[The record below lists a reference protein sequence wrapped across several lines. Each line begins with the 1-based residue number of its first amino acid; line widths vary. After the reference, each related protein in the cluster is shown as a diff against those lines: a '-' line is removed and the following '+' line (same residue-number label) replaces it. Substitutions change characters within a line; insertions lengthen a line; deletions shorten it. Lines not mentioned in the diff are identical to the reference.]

1 MPADPSASR
10 PLPLAGVRILE
21 LANVVAGPSIGA
33 HLSDFGAEVV
43 KVERPGEGDASRTMG
58 EAVGERTAWWLCIG
72 RNKQTVALDLKREDD
87 REAFLRLAAEADAV
101 VESFRPGVLER
112 LGLAPERL
120 HEVNPRLVIVRIS
133 AFGQT
138 GPYADRPGF
147 GTLAEAFSGLAE
159 ISGYP
164 DRPPLLPP
172 IALADQ
178 VAGLFGT
185 WSLLAALYHRDVHDG
200 PGQTIDVSL
209 YESVLSLLGPL
220 PTLYRH
226 NGTLLQRNGSRLS
239 FSSPRNVYPTR
250 DGRHFAI
257 SGTAPSAAERVVRL
271 VGGEALATDPRFATP
286 AARAEHADELD
297 ALVAEW
303 IAARDLAEVEAR
315 FHEANAAG
323 IRVID
328 MADAAVDPHY
338 AARGAVVAVP
348 DDELGEVLMTAP
360 VPRMSATPG
369 RIAHAGRALGAD
381 DVAVLGR
388 AAEAS
393 R

>member
-1 MPADPSASR
+1 MTGPPASS
-10 PLPLAGVRILE
+10 PLPLAGIRILE

-33 HLSDFGAEVV
+33 HLSDFGAEVI
-43 KVERPGEGDASRTMG
+43 KVEHPGEGDAARAMG
-58 EAVGERTAWWLCIG
+58 ETVGDRTAWWLCLG
-72 RNKQTVALDLKREDD
+72 RNKRTVALDLKRDAD
-87 REAFLRLAAEADAV
+87 REAFLALAAEADAV

-120 HEVNPRLVIVRIS
+120 HAANPQLVLVRIS

-159 ISGYP
+159 ISGYA

-185 WSLLAALYHRDVHDG
+185 WSLLAALYHRDVHGG

-209 YESVLSLLGPL
+209 YEAVLSLLGPL

-226 NGTLLQRNGSRLS
+226 NGTLLGRHGSRLS
-239 FSSPRNVYPTR
+239 FSSPRNVYRTR
-250 DGRHFAI
+250 DGRHFAV
-257 SGTAPSAAERVVRL
+257 SGTAPSAAERVVRI
-271 VGGEALATDPRFATP
+271 VGGEALLADSRFATH
-286 AARAEHADELD
+286 AARAAHADELD
-297 ALVAEW
+297 AIVAEW
-303 IAARDLAEVEAR
+303 IGERDLAEVERR
-315 FHEANAAG
+315 FEEHNAAG

-328 MADAAVDPHY
+328 MADAAQDPHY
-338 AARGAVVAVP
+338 AARAAVVPVP
-348 DDELGEVLMTAP
+348 DERLGEVHMTAP

-381 DVAVLGR
+381 DDVLLAH

>member
-1 MPADPSASR
+1 MSTDPSASR
-10 PLPLAGVRILE
+10 SLALAGVRILE

-112 LGLAPERL
+112 LGLGPAEL
-120 HEVNPRLVIVRIS
+120 HAVNPRLVIVRIS

-250 DGRHFAI
+250 DGRYFAI
-257 SGTAPSAAERVVRL
+257 SGTAPSAAERVVRI
-271 VGGEALATDPRFATP
+271 VGGEALATDLRFATP

-303 IAARDLAEVEAR
+303 IAERDLAEVEAR
-315 FHEANAAG
+315 FQEANAAG

-338 AARGAVVAVP
+338 AARGAVIAVS
-348 DDELGEVLMTAP
+348 DEELGEVLMTAP

>member
-1 MPADPSASR
+1 MPKDQSLD
-10 PLPLAGVRILE
+10 PLPLAGIRILE

-33 HLSDFGAEVV
+33 HLSDFGADVV
-43 KVERPGEGDASRTMG
+43 KVERPGEGDASRAMG
-58 EAVGERTAWWLCIG
+58 EAVGDRSAWWLCIG
-72 RNKQTVALDLKREDD
+72 RNKRTVALDLKQEAD

-120 HEVNPRLVIVRIS
+120 REVNPRLVVVRIS

-138 GPYADRPGF
+138 GPYAGRPGF
-147 GTLAEAFSGLAE
+147 GTLAEAFSGLAD

-185 WSLLAALYHRDVHDG
+185 WSLLAALYHRDVHGG

-220 PTLYRH
+220 PTLYHH
-226 NGTLLQRNGSRLS
+226 NGTLLERQGSRLS
-239 FSSPRNVYPTR
+239 FSSPRNVYRTR

-257 SGTAPSAAERVVRL
+257 SGTAPSAAERVVRI
-271 VGGEALATDPRFATP
+271 VGGEALLADSRFATH

-297 ALVAEW
+297 GIVAAW
-303 IAARDLAEVEAR
+303 IGARDLADVERA
-315 FHEANAAG
+315 FEEHNAAG

-328 MADAAVDPHY
+328 MADAARDPHY
-338 AARGAVVAVP
+338 EARATVVAVP
-348 DDELGEVLMTAP
+348 DEELGEVRMTAP

-369 RIAHAGRALGAD
+369 RIAHAGRAMGAD
-381 DVAVLGR
+381 DEDVLAR
-388 AAEAS
+388 VAEA